1 MKKILKIAFSLFFA
15 INTYSQV
22 TVILPLSSFD
32 DTNGAYY
39 KDLDN
44 ELLTYEGTWEGV
56 LNNKKYT
63 FVFQKFTQQL
73 RSFYPFSDSYAY
85 HDELKGKFKVTDI
98 TTNTIIYSSL
108 NAINYDEFPIFGI
121 VKPYHNRFQFI
132 FTDTDENCSNTLEFY
147 LENIQNQTNQLKY
160 SYFNYDGWWNKD
172 CTTYSD
178 RMDIPVNLPMNEL
191 ILTKL

>member
-1 MKKILKIAFSLFFA
+1 MKNTLKIVFCLFFSMS
-15 INTYSQV
+15 IYSQV

-32 DTNGAYY
+32 DSNGAYY

-44 ELLTYEGTWEGV
+44 EFLHYEGTWEGI

-73 RSFYPFSDSYAY
+73 RSFYPLSDSYSY

-108 NAINYDEFPIFGI
+108 NAISYDEFPIYGI
-121 VKPYHNRFQFI
+121 VKPYHNRFKFI
-132 FTDTDENCSNTLEFY
+132 FTDTVENCQNTLEFY
-147 LENIQNQTNQLKY
+147 LENIPNQPNQLKY
-160 SYFNYDGWWNKD
+160 SFFNYDSWWKSN

-178 RMDIPVNLPMNEL
+178 RMDIPVNSPMSEL